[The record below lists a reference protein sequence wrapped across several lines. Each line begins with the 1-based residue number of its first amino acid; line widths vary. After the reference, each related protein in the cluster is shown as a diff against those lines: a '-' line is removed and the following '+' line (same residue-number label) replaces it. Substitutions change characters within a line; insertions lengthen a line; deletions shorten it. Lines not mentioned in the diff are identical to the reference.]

1 MEEETKKP
9 LLEMVEELYE
19 DKHSDKKKKRKFRL
33 PRKGKVSKG
42 KMKRGF
48 MTIQRIDDN
57 GNVTFEKQRISDA
70 TYQLSTGDY
79 HTSSK
84 EDILSYKGKPFVIQ
98 ATKKLNPY
106 NPNNQ
111 TTKTIDGKLEGP
123 LEGPNETY
131 GQKYIRAR
139 MLADTIKVKGKGGG
153 IIIWLLIGGAV
164 LFGINYFMG
173 GA

>member
-1 MEEETKKP
+1 MEEKTKP
-9 LLEMVEELYE
+9 LAEMVKELYE
-19 DKHSDKKKKRKFRL
+19 DKHSDKKKKKFRL

-42 KMKRGF
+42 KIKKGF

-57 GNVTFEKQRISDA
+57 GNVAFEKQRIKDA

-79 HTSSK
+79 HTSNK
-84 EDILSYKGKPFVIQ
+84 KDILSYKGKPFVIQ
-98 ATKKLNPY
+98 AVKKLNPY
-106 NPNNQ
+106 NPN
-111 TTKTIDGKLEGP
+111 KIVDGKVVEP
-123 LEGPNETY
+123 LEGVNETY

-139 MLADTIKVKGKGGG
+139 MLADTIKVKGKGGR

>member
-1 MEEETKKP
+1 MEETTKPKP
-9 LLEMVEELYE
+9 LAEMVRELYE
-19 DKHSDKKKKRKFRL
+19 DKHSQKKKKFRL

-42 KMKRGF
+42 KIKKGF
-48 MTIQRIDDN
+48 MTIMRIDDN
-57 GNVTFEKQRISDA
+57 GNVAFEKQRIKDA

-79 HTSSK
+79 HTSNK

-98 ATKKLNPY
+98 PTKKINPY
-106 NPNNQ
+106 NPN
-111 TTKTIDGKLEGP
+111 TAKTIDEKVVGP
-123 LEGPNETY
+123 LEGENETY

-139 MLADTIKVKGKGGG
+139 MLADTIKVKGKGGS